1 MVFVAI
7 AAGVLVAAVL
17 QELIADRLRFRP
29 SRSLGAQDTSGE

>member
-17 QELIADRLRFRP
+17 QELVAARLRLRP
-29 SRSLGAQDTSGE
+29 SRALSAQDVSGD